1 MTAVKSTVLIESVP
15 HLTRYRTGVLLDWG
29 YGRVAD
35 FVLGVHSEVVL
46 ASLSL
51 RYHSYPVGLPRRT
64 SFSRIT
70 KALLTLGWAAE
81 SPVTQ
86 N

>member
-1 MTAVKSTVLIESVP
+1 MTAVKSTVLMSLSRVTPAIAQVHYSI
-15 HLTRYRTGVLLDWG
+15 WG

-51 RYHSYPVGLPRRT
+51 RYHSYPVGQVFPGLRM
-64 SFSRIT
+64 
-70 KALLTLGWAAE
+70 LC
-81 SPVTQ
+81 
-86 N
+86 